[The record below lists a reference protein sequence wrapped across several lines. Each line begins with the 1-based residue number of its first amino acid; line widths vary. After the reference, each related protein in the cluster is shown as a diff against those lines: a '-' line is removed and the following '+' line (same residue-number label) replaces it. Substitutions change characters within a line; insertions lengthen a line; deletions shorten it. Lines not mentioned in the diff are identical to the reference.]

1 MSELLNDLEDHIDR
15 ENLKRLLHY
24 ARRLAGFQ
32 SRVKYVLGSIGE
44 VLESGM
50 SHSRFP
56 RRGWDI
62 FPDS

>member
-32 SRVKYVLGSIGE
+32 SRVKYVLSSIGE

-50 SHSRFP
+50 SPAPHCLSDYI
-56 RRGWDI
+56 G
-62 FPDS
+62 DSAF